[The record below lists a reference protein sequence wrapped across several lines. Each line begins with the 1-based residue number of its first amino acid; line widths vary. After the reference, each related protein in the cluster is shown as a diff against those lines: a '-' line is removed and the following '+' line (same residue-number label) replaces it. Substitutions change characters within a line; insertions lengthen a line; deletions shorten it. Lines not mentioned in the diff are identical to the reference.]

1 MQIRIFTSPATTNYK
16 YRLEQIKMIEN
27 TLGLGGVRTTNKK
40 TNLRTYEPPLGYDS
54 SFFGLPDTRDGQN
67 KKRSAQ
73 NKKAELEK
81 RSL

>member
-1 MQIRIFTSPATTNYK
+1 MIQTEAIRSNSFEILWF
-16 YRLEQIKMIEN
+16 
-27 TLGLGGVRTTNKK
+27 LGGVRTTNKK

>member
-1 MQIRIFTSPATTNYK
+1 MLCLCYFVHITANRS
-16 YRLEQIKMIEN
+16 LE
-27 TLGLGGVRTTNKK
+27 LHLFRHYLGGVRTTNKK